1 MAAELRTKRSR
12 PSAASWLSAASC
24 LLASWIR
31 AGMRPSEKTIRRRF
45 GSLTRPSDAPASR
58 LLTPREPEATML
70 RLAYPQRATA
80 GSDAAGAAVSA
91 AGRRRQPLQASQ
103 QSPLILGRNLLQCGR
118 QSDQVQNA
126 VL

>member
-1 MAAELRTKRSR
+1 VPTLVM
-12 PSAASWLSAASC
+12 
-24 LLASWIR
+24 
-31 AGMRPSEKTIRRRF
+31 
-45 GSLTRPSDAPASR
+45 
-58 LLTPREPEATML
+58 
-70 RLAYPQRATA
+70 A

-126 VL
+126 VLPHSGDPRIGEDNRKLALVLRIAAAGEKAAALEALNLLRR